1 MSRPGLLALPALL
14 LALPAVAA
22 AGDADFKAL
31 VKGIET
37 RYQVARTRIPLF
49 GVVKFFVNV
58 SRPHGVKQF
67 DLAVFE
73 DVNFGEPDERE
84 FDALVRDAVSGGW
97 RPMVRVRSRAP
108 NEWTYVYVKEAGRD
122 TRMMI
127 ATFEPDEVVVMQYKV
142 NTRRLMEMLERPE
155 RIGRGNR

>member
-14 LALPAVAA
+14 LALPAAA

-31 VKGIET
+31 VRGIET
-37 RYQVARTRIPLF
+37 RYQVTRTRIPLF

-84 FDALVRDAVSGGW
+84 FDTLVREAVGGNW

-127 ATFEPDEVVVMQYKV
+127 ATFEPGEAVVMQYKV
-142 NTRRLMEMLERPE
+142 NTRKLMEMLVRPE